1 MDTWKHGHIWTRTV
15 GFSYSRVM
23 ILSFFFIFF
32 WTWKWQHK
40 PTDAVRLARGSASQ
54 KLPKSSRSWGAG
66 WKHMDAQNYAMC
78 WSRGHPMELKN
89 MDGFKA
95 KVPRAKIKQTLH
107 PGILCLR
114 ALMAFH
120 LFSIAL
126 SGTILASPPRT
137 FAHQFEVNAGI

>member
-1 MDTWKHGHIWTRTV
+1 
-15 GFSYSRVM
+15 
-23 ILSFFFIFF
+23 
-32 WTWKWQHK
+32 
-40 PTDAVRLARGSASQ
+40 
-54 KLPKSSRSWGAG
+54 
-66 WKHMDAQNYAMC
+66 
-78 WSRGHPMELKN
+78 

-95 KVPRAKIKQTLH
+95 KVPSAKIKQTLH

-120 LFSIAL
+120 LFSVAL